1 MTTLSRLQVR
11 KKGADKLVRAARAA
25 FDACPARNEGVVPE
39 ARAAASGNEKSATRF
54 KGSGAVEADG
64 AGGWSLGVASQCRG
78 FTLSEEVYCFVAGV
92 DCCQAISQSRGAL
105 KVVRTPY

>member
-1 MTTLSRLQVR
+1 MLSRTQVR
-11 KKGADKLVRAARAA
+11 EKGADTLVRIACS
-25 FDACPARNEGVVPE
+25 ACPARNEGVVPE